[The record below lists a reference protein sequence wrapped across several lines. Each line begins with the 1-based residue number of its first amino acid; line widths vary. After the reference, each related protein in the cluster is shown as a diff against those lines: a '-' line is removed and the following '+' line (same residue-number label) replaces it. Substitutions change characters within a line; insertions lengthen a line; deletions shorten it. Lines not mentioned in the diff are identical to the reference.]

1 MPVFVGWIIAG
12 LANAAGGIV
21 FRVLAAL
28 GIGFV
33 TYTGVDFLMTG
44 AEAKI
49 FELLGSMGPNTVAL
63 YGVLKI
69 GQCIKT
75 VFVGLGMRAAFMGVT
90 DGRVTKML
98 GKAA

>member
-1 MPVFVGWIIAG
+1 MPVFVGWILAG
-12 LANAAGGIV
+12 LANAAGSIV
-21 FRVLAAL
+21 FKTLAAL

-33 TYTGVDFLMTG
+33 TYTGVDLLMSG

-49 FELLGSMGPNTVAL
+49 FELLGTLGPNTVAL

-90 DGRVTKML
+90 DGRVSKML
-98 GKAA
+98 GRAS